1 MFRSIVVTEDTPAE
15 PGTAELRTVDDDFLQ
30 PGAVTIAVEYSSVNY
45 KDGLALAGSRGVV
58 RSFPLIPGIDLV
70 GTVVSVDEGG
80 AGDADDAGDASGSG
94 GATSQASARF
104 APGDHV
110 ILNGDGIGEKF
121 FGGFSERARVR
132 PDALVKLPAGLTAKR
147 AAAIGT
153 AGFTAMIGV
162 LALEKLGIQP
172 SSGEILVTGAAGGV
186 GSVAIALLAGRGYSV
201 TASTGRAD
209 TEGDY
214 LRSLGATTLLNRS
227 ELADPGKPLQ
237 KQRWA
242 GAIDSVGS
250 TTLANIVA
258 QTNYGGA
265 VVSCGLAQGADLPLT
280 VMPFILRGVTLT
292 GANSVEAPIALR
304 EEAWAALAA
313 ELDPALLDSMTNT
326 IGLTD
331 VLGPAG
337 AGSRILAGSVRGRT
351 VVDVR
356 A

>member
-70 GTVVSVDEGG
+70 GTVVSVDE
-80 AGDADDAGDASGSG
+80 G

-258 QTNYGGA
+258 QTNYGGS
-265 VVSCGLAQGADLPLT
+265 VVSCGLAQGADLPLS